1 MATDLKI
8 PAQGSRFVQAES
20 IQQTEPGILEFSF
33 ASTKPV
39 QQSFGFTEILDL
51 SGIDTSRVD
60 SGVCAL
66 LLNHD
71 PSLILGR
78 VLAVWRVS
86 NTLRCRCEL
95 GTTPTALQYG
105 PDILAGLLRG
115 VSCRYTLDSYR
126 QSVGP
131 DGEQVVTVSQWELL
145 EITIASVPADS
156 SVGVGRS
163 CFTEGKVMPTQER
176 AAREKERSRIRIVNA
191 MVEKYAPRISGGM
204 ARAIEIGESC
214 IDGEMTEEQARSMFA
229 DEILGSQ
236 QPIES
241 ARRPQP
247 QSDGRPP
254 GMAQRG
260 AILGLGQKDI
270 EAYSISR
277 LISAVQSNN
286 WQNAGLE
293 LECSRAL
300 QGKGFDGQNLIPVEA
315 LRVFNVQTSQAQA
328 GALVG
333 VEHHGESFI
342 DALRAKTF
350 AYELGAMRMDGLMGN
365 IEIPR
370 KTGVSSLGWVGEDVD
385 LPESGPSFDKLNLR
399 PRTVG
404 AFCQLTRM
412 LSVQSDPQV
421 EQLILRDFAAS
432 LAREIDR
439 TAVHGN
445 GTTEPLGILNQPGV
459 SSVALGT
466 NGGLFTWDSIVALE
480 GKVSDLNADSG
491 SLGYV
496 TSTRVKSKLKTS
508 LKSATAGAEYIWMDS
523 PQMNGEGMLN
533 GYRAMASSTVRTDLT
548 KGTGTN
554 LSAAIFGNWS
564 DLIIATWGVLDLQMN
579 PYANFKSGRTEARL
593 MLFADMAV
601 RHAASFAVATDAIT
615 T

>member
-1 MATDLKI
+1 MAIKNLEI
-8 PAQGSRFVQAES
+8 PKYQQRFMEAAPQVDGEL
-20 IQQTEPGILEFSF
+20 IKLSF
-33 ASTKPV
+33 ASDYSVDRGHYFETLDPA
-39 QQSFGFTEILDL
+39 GCDL
-51 SGIDTSRVD
+51 SRVRAG
-60 SGVCAL
+60 SCPWL
-66 LLNHD
+66 WNHD
-71 PSLILGR
+71 RDMILGSVTGAWQSGRKLYASVRPGNNPTTATYLEDIRAGIIPQTSCSYSLDEYQQR
-78 VLAVWRVS
+78 VRA
-86 NTLRCRCEL
+86 
-95 GTTPTALQYG
+95 
-105 PDILAGLLRG
+105 
-115 VSCRYTLDSYR
+115 
-126 QSVGP
+126 
-131 DGEQVVTVSQWELL
+131 DGETELFVKSWTLL
-145 EITIASVPADS
+145 EISSVAVPADPGT
-156 SVGVGRS
+156 GVGRS
-163 CFTEGKVMPTQER
+163 IQKNTGANMPSAQRLER
-176 AAREKERSRIRIVNA
+176 ERIRAIDSISQ
-191 MVEKYAPRISGGM
+191 KYADTVGGPVK
-204 ARAIEIGESC
+204 AAELR
-214 IDGEMTEEQARSMFA
+214 EQALESDLDEVETRSLFFEA
-229 DEILGSQ
+229 SKFGE
-236 QPIES
+236 PIQS
-241 ARRPQP
+241 ARQPLPQC
-247 QSDGRPP
+247 DGMRP

-365 IEIPR
+365 IEVPC
-370 KTGVSSLGWVGEDVD
+370 KTGVSSLGWVNEDVD
-385 LPESGPSFDKLNLR
+385 LPESGPSFDKLTLR

-459 SSVALGT
+459 SSVPLGT

-496 TSTRVKSKLKTS
+496 TSTKVKSKLKTS

-564 DLIIATWGVLDLQMN
+564 DLIIATWGVLSLEMN
-579 PYANFKSGRTEARL
+579 PYANFRSGRTEARVL
-593 MLFADMAV
+593 LFADMAV

-615 T
+615 A